1 MQSDHPVSS
10 ARRPDPDA
18 MPADFCAD
26 LIETVDALITVL
38 NEETRLV
45 RAAKLSEAATLSGEK
60 SLASERYIKAHG
72 VLRGADSPFSAL
84 ASDEV
89 GHLRERHQALETAIS
104 QNLAVLATARTV
116 SETLIHSVSDIV
128 ARKRGR
134 TNVYGANGQQAVQQ
148 SQPGPVSCNV
158 AL

>member
-1 MQSDHPVSS
+1 MQADYPAPQAVG
-10 ARRPDPDA
+10 
-18 MPADFCAD
+18 ADFCAD
-26 LIETVDALITVL
+26 LIETVDALIAVL

-45 RAAKLSEAATLSGEK
+45 RAAKLSDAADLSGEK

-72 VLRGADSPFSAL
+72 VLRGADSPLETL

-134 TNVYGANGQQAVQQ
+134 TNVYGANGRQSVQQ
-148 SQPGPVSCNV
+148 SQPGPISCNV